1 MKDKVMSEKTAK
13 ALVVVS
19 AIFLLL
25 VGFGLY
31 KLFEYQGINK
41 DTTSRKIV
49 NYDIKDYVETVPVV
63 FNGYSN
69 VYSKINVSRV
79 TLKDLDNDVIK
90 NFMDEEDKLIEYIT
104 TYYNEIN
111 NEVENYIPSNEVSS
125 SIKMQINGAIL
136 SIYYELDFN
145 LDKNIYSNNIK
156 KYVITT
162 NIDLATGRILSN
174 NDLLKKYNYTRKYIV
189 EKIFDEDLIIGNGQI
204 VIDKNTNISLTKEDI
219 ERNKEEYINELITE
233 FDNFINMYIDNK
245 TLVIVYNKSELRNMF
260 FDNDFDSELIVRYL
274 KYKKGGVYGKIRCI

>member
-1 MKDKVMSEKTAK
+1 MMKDKVMSEKTAK
-13 ALVVVS
+13 VLVVVS

-79 TLKDLDNDVIK
+79 TLKDLDNNVIK
-90 NFMDEEDKLIEYIT
+90 SFMDEEDKLIEYIT

-111 NEVENYIPSNEVSS
+111 NEVENYIPSNEVTS
-125 SIKMQINGAIL
+125 SIKMQINSAIL

-245 TLVIVYNKSELRNMF
+245 TLVIVYNKGELRNMF
-260 FDNDFDSELIVRYL
+260 FDNEFDSELIVRYL
-274 KYKKGGVYGKIRCI
+274 K

>member
-13 ALVVVS
+13 VLVVVS

-79 TLKDLDNDVIK
+79 TLKDLDNNVIK
-90 NFMDEEDKLIEYIT
+90 SFMDEEDRLIEYIT

-174 NDLLKKYNYTRKYIV
+174 NDILKKYNYTRKYIV

-274 KYKKGGVYGKIRCI
+274 K

>member
-13 ALVVVS
+13 VLVIVS

-79 TLKDLDNDVIK
+79 NLKDLDNNVIK
-90 NFMDEEDKLIEYIT
+90 NFMDEEEKLIEYIT

-260 FDNDFDSELIVRYL
+260 FDNEFDSELIVRYL
-274 KYKKGGVYGKIRCI
+274 K

>member
-13 ALVVVS
+13 VLVVVS

-63 FNGYSN
+63 FNGYSD

-79 TLKDLDNDVIK
+79 TLKDLDNNVIK
-90 NFMDEEDKLIEYIT
+90 SFMDEEDKLIEYIT

-174 NDLLKKYNYTRKYIV
+174 NDLLRKYNYTRKYIV

-245 TLVIVYNKSELRNMF
+245 TLVIVYNKSELRNIF
-260 FDNDFDSELIVRYL
+260 FDNEFDSELIVRYL
-274 KYKKGGVYGKIRCI
+274 K

>member
-1 MKDKVMSEKTAK
+1 MKDKVMSEKAAK
-13 ALVVVS
+13 VLVVVS

-204 VIDKNTNISLTKEDI
+204 VIGKNTNISLTKEDI
-219 ERNKEEYINELITE
+219 ERNNEEYINELITE

-274 KYKKGGVYGKIRCI
+274 K

>member
-1 MKDKVMSEKTAK
+1 MMKDKVMSEKTAK
-13 ALVVVS
+13 VLVVVS

-79 TLKDLDNDVIK
+79 TLKDLDNNVIK
-90 NFMDEEDKLIEYIT
+90 SFMDEEDKLIEYIT

-111 NEVENYIPSNEVSS
+111 NEVENYIPSNEVTS

-145 LDKNIYSNNIK
+145 LDKNIYSNNFK

-260 FDNDFDSELIVRYL
+260 FDNEFDSELIVRYL
-274 KYKKGGVYGKIRCI
+274 K

>member
-1 MKDKVMSEKTAK
+1 MKDKVMSEKAAK
-13 ALVVVS
+13 VLVVVS

-49 NYDIKDYVETVPVV
+49 NYDIKDYVETVLVV

-274 KYKKGGVYGKIRCI
+274 K

>member
-13 ALVVVS
+13 MLVVVS
-19 AIFLLL
+19 AVFLLL

-49 NYDIKDYVETVPVV
+49 NYDIKDYVETAPVV

-79 TLKDLDNDVIK
+79 TLKDLDNNVIK

-111 NEVENYIPSNEVSS
+111 NEVENYIPSNEVTS

-162 NIDLATGRILSN
+162 NVDLATGRILSN

-219 ERNKEEYINELITE
+219 ERNKEEYINELTNE
-233 FDNFINMYIDNK
+233 FDSFINMYIDNK

-274 KYKKGGVYGKIRCI
+274 K

>member
-13 ALVVVS
+13 VLVVVS

-79 TLKDLDNDVIK
+79 TLKDLDNNVIK
-90 NFMDEEDKLIEYIT
+90 SFMDEEDKLIEYIT

-162 NIDLATGRILSN
+162 NINLATGKILSN

-260 FDNDFDSELIVRYL
+260 FDNEFDSELIVRYL
-274 KYKKGGVYGKIRCI
+274 K

>member
-1 MKDKVMSEKTAK
+1 MMKDKVMSEKTAK
-13 ALVVVS
+13 VLVVVS

-79 TLKDLDNDVIK
+79 NLKDLDNNVIK
-90 NFMDEEDKLIEYIT
+90 SFMDEEDKLIEYIT

-260 FDNDFDSELIVRYL
+260 FDNEFDSELIVRYL
-274 KYKKGGVYGKIRCI
+274 K

>member
-1 MKDKVMSEKTAK
+1 MKDKVMSEKAAK
-13 ALVVVS
+13 VLVVVS

-79 TLKDLDNDVIK
+79 TLKDLDNNVIK
-90 NFMDEEDKLIEYIT
+90 SFMDEEDKLIEYIT

-162 NIDLATGRILSN
+162 NVDLATGRILSN

-233 FDNFINMYIDNK
+233 FNNFINMYIDNK

-274 KYKKGGVYGKIRCI
+274 K

>member
-1 MKDKVMSEKTAK
+1 MMKDKVMSEKTVK

-90 NFMDEEDKLIEYIT
+90 NFMDEEEKLIEYIT

-260 FDNDFDSELIVRYL
+260 FDNEFDSELIVRYL
-274 KYKKGGVYGKIRCI
+274 K

>member
-1 MKDKVMSEKTAK
+1 MKDKVMSEKAAK
-13 ALVVVS
+13 VLVVVS

-79 TLKDLDNDVIK
+79 NLKDLDNNVIK
-90 NFMDEEDKLIEYIT
+90 NFMDEEEKLIEYIT

-111 NEVENYIPSNEVSS
+111 NEVENYIPSNEVTS

-219 ERNKEEYINELITE
+219 ERNKEEYINELIIE

-260 FDNDFDSELIVRYL
+260 FDNEFDSELIVRYL
-274 KYKKGGVYGKIRCI
+274 K

>member
-1 MKDKVMSEKTAK
+1 MMKDKVMSEKTVK
-13 ALVVVS
+13 VLVVVS

-79 TLKDLDNDVIK
+79 TLKDLDNNVIK
-90 NFMDEEDKLIEYIT
+90 SFMDEEDKLIEYIT

-145 LDKNIYSNNIK
+145 LDKNIYSNNFK

-260 FDNDFDSELIVRYL
+260 FDNEFDSELIVRYL
-274 KYKKGGVYGKIRCI
+274 K

>member
-1 MKDKVMSEKTAK
+1 MKDKVMSEKAAK
-13 ALVVVS
+13 VLVVVS

-79 TLKDLDNDVIK
+79 NLKDLDNNVIK
-90 NFMDEEDKLIEYIT
+90 SFMDEEDKLIEYIT

-111 NEVENYIPSNEVSS
+111 NEVENYISSNEVSS

-156 KYVITT
+156 KCVITT

-274 KYKKGGVYGKIRCI
+274 K

>member
-1 MKDKVMSEKTAK
+1 MMKDKVMSEKTAK
-13 ALVVVS
+13 VLVVVS

-79 TLKDLDNDVIK
+79 TLKDLDNNVIK
-90 NFMDEEDKLIEYIT
+90 SFMDEEDKLIEYIT

-162 NIDLATGRILSN
+162 NVDLATGKILSN

-260 FDNDFDSELIVRYL
+260 FDNEFDSELIVRYL
-274 KYKKGGVYGKIRCI
+274 K

>member
-1 MKDKVMSEKTAK
+1 MKDKVMSEKAAK
-13 ALVVVS
+13 VLVVVS

-79 TLKDLDNDVIK
+79 NLKDLDNNVIK

-111 NEVENYIPSNEVSS
+111 NEVENYIPSNEVTS

-274 KYKKGGVYGKIRCI
+274 K

>member
-1 MKDKVMSEKTAK
+1 MMKDKVMSEKTAK

-125 SIKMQINGAIL
+125 SIEMQINGAIL

-274 KYKKGGVYGKIRCI
+274 K

>member
-13 ALVVVS
+13 VLVVVS

-79 TLKDLDNDVIK
+79 TLKDLDNNVIK

-162 NIDLATGRILSN
+162 NVDLATGKILSN

-233 FDNFINMYIDNK
+233 FDNFINMYIYNK

-260 FDNDFDSELIVRYL
+260 FDNEFDSELIVRYL
-274 KYKKGGVYGKIRCI
+274 K

>member
-79 TLKDLDNDVIK
+79 NLKDLDNNVIK

-111 NEVENYIPSNEVSS
+111 NEVENYIPSNEVTS

-162 NIDLATGRILSN
+162 NIDLATERILSN

-274 KYKKGGVYGKIRCI
+274 K

>member
-90 NFMDEEDKLIEYIT
+90 NFMDEEEKLIEYIT

-111 NEVENYIPSNEVSS
+111 NEVENYIPSNEVTS
-125 SIKMQINGAIL
+125 SIKMQINSAIL

-233 FDNFINMYIDNK
+233 LDNFINMYIDNK

-274 KYKKGGVYGKIRCI
+274 K

>member
-1 MKDKVMSEKTAK
+1 MMKDKVMSEKAAK

-69 VYSKINVSRV
+69 LYSKINVSRV
-79 TLKDLDNDVIK
+79 NLKDLDNNVIK
-90 NFMDEEDKLIEYIT
+90 SFMDEEDKLIEYIT

-274 KYKKGGVYGKIRCI
+274 K

>member
-1 MKDKVMSEKTAK
+1 MMKDKVMSEKTAK
-13 ALVVVS
+13 TLVVVS

-79 TLKDLDNDVIK
+79 NLKDLDNNVIK
-90 NFMDEEDKLIEYIT
+90 SFMDEEEKLIEYIT

-111 NEVENYIPSNEVSS
+111 NEVENYIPSNEVTS

-274 KYKKGGVYGKIRCI
+274 K

>member
-90 NFMDEEDKLIEYIT
+90 SFMDEEDKLIEYIT

-260 FDNDFDSELIVRYL
+260 FDNEFDSELIVRYL
-274 KYKKGGVYGKIRCI
+274 K

>member
-79 TLKDLDNDVIK
+79 TLKDLDNNVIK
-90 NFMDEEDKLIEYIT
+90 SFMDEEDKLIEYIT

-111 NEVENYIPSNEVSS
+111 DEVENYIPSNEVTS
-125 SIKMQINGAIL
+125 SIKMQINSAIL

-162 NIDLATGRILSN
+162 NIDLATGKILSN

-219 ERNKEEYINELITE
+219 ERNKEEYINELITK

-245 TLVIVYNKSELRNMF
+245 TMVIVYNKSELRNMF

-274 KYKKGGVYGKIRCI
+274 K

>member
-13 ALVVVS
+13 VLVVVS

-79 TLKDLDNDVIK
+79 TLKDLDNNVIK
-90 NFMDEEDKLIEYIT
+90 SFMDEEDKLIEYIT

-145 LDKNIYSNNIK
+145 LDKNIYSNNFK

-174 NDLLKKYNYTRKYIV
+174 NDLLKKYNYTR
-189 EKIFDEDLIIGNGQI
+189 
-204 VIDKNTNISLTKEDI
+204 
-219 ERNKEEYINELITE
+219 
-233 FDNFINMYIDNK
+233 
-245 TLVIVYNKSELRNMF
+245 
-260 FDNDFDSELIVRYL
+260 
-274 KYKKGGVYGKIRCI
+274 

>member
-1 MKDKVMSEKTAK
+1 MKDKVMSEKAAK
-13 ALVVVS
+13 VLVVVS

-79 TLKDLDNDVIK
+79 NLKDLDNNVIK
-90 NFMDEEDKLIEYIT
+90 SFMDEEDKLIEYIT

-111 NEVENYIPSNEVSS
+111 NEVENYISSNEVSS
-125 SIKMQINGAIL
+125 SIKMQINGDIL

-274 KYKKGGVYGKIRCI
+274 K

>member
-13 ALVVVS
+13 VLVVVS

-90 NFMDEEDKLIEYIT
+90 SFMDEEDKLIEYIT

-111 NEVENYIPSNEVSS
+111 SEVENYIPSNEVSS

-162 NIDLATGRILSN
+162 NVDLATGRILSN

-260 FDNDFDSELIVRYL
+260 FDNEFDSELIVRYL
-274 KYKKGGVYGKIRCI
+274 K

>member
-69 VYSKINVSRV
+69 VYSKINVFRV
-79 TLKDLDNDVIK
+79 NLKDLDNNVIK

-111 NEVENYIPSNEVSS
+111 NEVENYIPSNEVTS

-274 KYKKGGVYGKIRCI
+274 K

>member
-13 ALVVVS
+13 VLVVVS

-111 NEVENYIPSNEVSS
+111 NEVENYIPSNEVTS

-145 LDKNIYSNNIK
+145 LDKNIYSNNFK

-174 NDLLKKYNYTRKYIV
+174 NDLLKKYNYTRKYII

-260 FDNDFDSELIVRYL
+260 FDNEFDSELIVRYL
-274 KYKKGGVYGKIRCI
+274 K

>member
-1 MKDKVMSEKTAK
+1 MMKDKVMSEKTAK
-13 ALVVVS
+13 VLVVVS

-79 TLKDLDNDVIK
+79 NLKDLDNNVIK
-90 NFMDEEDKLIEYIT
+90 SFMDEEDKLIEYIT

-111 NEVENYIPSNEVSS
+111 NEVENYISSNEVSS

-274 KYKKGGVYGKIRCI
+274 K

>member
-13 ALVVVS
+13 VLVVVS

-69 VYSKINVSRV
+69 VYSKINVFRV
-79 TLKDLDNDVIK
+79 TLKDLDNNVIK
-90 NFMDEEDKLIEYIT
+90 SFMDEEDKLIEYIT

-245 TLVIVYNKSELRNMF
+245 TLVIVYNKGELRNMF
-260 FDNDFDSELIVRYL
+260 FDNEFDSELIVRYL
-274 KYKKGGVYGKIRCI
+274 K

>member
-13 ALVVVS
+13 VLVVVS

-79 TLKDLDNDVIK
+79 TLKDLDNNVIK
-90 NFMDEEDKLIEYIT
+90 SFMDEEDKLIEYIT

-111 NEVENYIPSNEVSS
+111 NEVENYIPSNEVTS

-174 NDLLKKYNYTRKYIV
+174 NDLLKKYNYTRKYII

-260 FDNDFDSELIVRYL
+260 FDNEFDSELIVRYL
-274 KYKKGGVYGKIRCI
+274 K

>member
-1 MKDKVMSEKTAK
+1 MMKDKVMSEKTAK
-13 ALVVVS
+13 VLVVVS

-111 NEVENYIPSNEVSS
+111 NEVENYIPSNEVTS

-260 FDNDFDSELIVRYL
+260 FDNEFDSELIVRYL
-274 KYKKGGVYGKIRCI
+274 K

>member
-13 ALVVVS
+13 ELVVVS

-79 TLKDLDNDVIK
+79 TLKDLDNNVIK
-90 NFMDEEDKLIEYIT
+90 SFMDEEDKLIEYIT

-162 NIDLATGRILSN
+162 NIDLATGKILSN

-260 FDNDFDSELIVRYL
+260 FDNEFDSELIVRYL
-274 KYKKGGVYGKIRCI
+274 K

>member
-79 TLKDLDNDVIK
+79 NLKDLDNNVIK

-111 NEVENYIPSNEVSS
+111 NEVENYIPSNEVTS

-245 TLVIVYNKSELRNMF
+245 ALVIVYNKSELRNMF

-274 KYKKGGVYGKIRCI
+274 K

>member
-1 MKDKVMSEKTAK
+1 MMKDKVMSEKAAK
-13 ALVVVS
+13 VLVVVS

-79 TLKDLDNDVIK
+79 NLKDLDNNVIK
-90 NFMDEEDKLIEYIT
+90 SFMDEEDKLIEYIT

-111 NEVENYIPSNEVSS
+111 NEVENYIPSNEVTS

-274 KYKKGGVYGKIRCI
+274 K

>member
-13 ALVVVS
+13 VLVVVS

-79 TLKDLDNDVIK
+79 TLKDLDNNVIK
-90 NFMDEEDKLIEYIT
+90 SFMDEEDKLIEYIT

-162 NIDLATGRILSN
+162 NVDLATGKILSN

-219 ERNKEEYINELITE
+219 ERNKEEYINELITA

-260 FDNDFDSELIVRYL
+260 FDNEFDSELIVRYL
-274 KYKKGGVYGKIRCI
+274 K